1 MSTVATSRR
10 LDIPDAP
17 RDQAARPRLI
27 SEDLFR
33 GALVRERK
41 RADRSNRPLMVAV
54 VRLNDSANSESSDIW
69 LKIVNGLRATKR
81 ETDILGWLE
90 HRSAVGLILPEIS
103 LPAHGFARDF
113 AASLRIEL
121 CERLDVQTVKRLSVH
136 LHIHPESGD
145 LERDTVQSIDPLLC
159 SPDTRWRIYDRVK
172 RGLDIAGSLALLILL
187 SPLFLLIA
195 ALVKLRSPGPAFYRQ
210 TRVGQMRKTFTCF
223 KFRTMHVDADHGI
236 HHKFVSSF
244 IKSGE
249 QAQEA
254 GRKGVFKITDDPR
267 VTRFGRI
274 LRRTSLDELPQLW
287 NVLKG
292 DMSLVGP
299 RPPVPYE
306 VEQYQP
312 WHCRRVLEAKPG
324 LTGLWQVSA
333 RSRTTFD
340 EMVRLDLRYA
350 KACSLRTDLRIL
362 LATPRAVIAGK
373 GAC

>member
-1 MSTVATSRR
+1 
-10 LDIPDAP
+10 
-17 RDQAARPRLI
+17 
-27 SEDLFR
+27 
-33 GALVRERK
+33 
-41 RADRSNRPLMVAV
+41 MVV
-54 VRLNDSANSESSDIW
+54 LVRLNAPVGPESSDIW
-69 LKIVNGLRATKR
+69 FKIVDGVRAAKR
-81 ETDILGWLE
+81 ETDILGWFE
-90 HRSAVGLILPEIS
+90 HRSAIGLILPEIS
-103 LPAHGFARDF
+103 SPAHDFVHDF
-113 AASLRIEL
+113 AASLRLEL
-121 CERLDVQTVKRLSVH
+121 CQRLDVSTVERLSVR
-136 LHIHPESGD
+136 LHVHPESEG
-145 LERDTVQSIDPLLC
+145 LELDTVQPMEPLVGSWQERGRL
-159 SPDTRWRIYDRVK
+159 YDGVK
-172 RGLDIAGSLALLILL
+172 RGLDIAGSLSLLILL

-195 ALVKLRSPGPAFYRQ
+195 ALVKLKSPGPVFYRQ

-223 KFRTMHVDADHGI
+223 KFRTMRVDADHGI
-236 HHKFVSSF
+236 HQEFVSSF
-244 IKSGE
+244 IKSGA

-267 VTRFGRI
+267 VTRLGRI

-287 NVLKG
+287 NVLRG

-324 LTGLWQVSA
+324 LTGLWQVSG

-350 KACSLRTDLRIL
+350 RACSLWTDLRIL